1 MDATGMTISMDASK
15 GQNRIASVTAEITLP
30 NIDVGKHKK
39 GLLAAIENCIVKG
52 SIEMKPEIKMI
63 LK

>member
-1 MDATGMTISMDASK
+1 MDASK

-30 NIDVGKHKK
+30 NIDVGKHRK
-39 GLLAAIENCIVKG
+39 GLLPAIENCIVKS